1 MASLDSLTSWH
12 SDWKQLKVAVIGL
25 GVTGFSV
32 ADTLAELGCE
42 VLVVAEK
49 ADPEYLDI
57 LDVLGVRH
65 ISGDSASGVPEE
77 LVRFAPE
84 LVVTSPGVKP
94 GSAIIQWADENTIR
108 VWVDVDLAWRLRDK
122 TAKVAKWVTIT
133 GTNGKTTTTQLAAAM
148 LEAGGN
154 RVAAC
159 GNIGVPILDCIRD
172 PEGFDY
178 LVVELSSFQLH
189 YVDAIYP
196 EASALLNID
205 LDHIDWHGSF
215 DAYAATKAKIYQN
228 TVTAAIYNRRDAR
241 TQDLLENADVVDGC
255 RAIGFSVGVPGPSDI
270 GYTEDILCDRAFLD
284 NRYHEALEVATFE
297 DIAEIGVVTPHLLAN
312 VAAATALAR
321 ACGATPSDIRSAIRA
336 FRLDKHRIEL
346 VAVHNRITWIDDSKA
361 TNPHATNASLE
372 SFEHVVWIVGGLLKG
387 VDIAPLVQAHASR
400 LRGAVVIGAE
410 RQNVLDALAT
420 HAIDVPVI
428 EISGDDTALVMTQA
442 VLAASNLAAEGD
454 TVLLAPSS
462 ASMDQFKDYADRGN
476 QFAAAVHALIGE
488 K

>member
-49 ADPEYLDI
+49 ADPEYIDI
-57 LDVLGVRH
+57 LDVLGVSH
-65 ISGDSASGVPEE
+65 VSGEAAAGVPNQ
-77 LVRFAPE
+77 LVEFKPE

-94 GSAIIQWADENTIR
+94 DSAIIRWAGENKIP

-148 LEAGGN
+148 LEAAGN

-189 YVDAIYP
+189 YIDAIQP

-215 DAYAATKAKIYQN
+215 EVYAATKGKIYQN
-228 TVTAAIYNRRDAR
+228 TVTAAVYNRRDAR
-241 TQDLLENADVVDGC
+241 TQDLLEKADVVEGC

-270 GYTEDILCDRAFLD
+270 GYSEDILCDRAFLD

-321 ACGATPSDIRSAIRA
+321 ACGVAPADIRVGIRS
-336 FRLDKHRIEL
+336 FKLDKHRIEL
-346 VAVHNRITWIDDSKA
+346 VAVHNGITWIDDSKA

-387 VDIAPLVQAHASR
+387 VDIAPLVQSHASR

-410 RQNVLDALAT
+410 RQVVLDALAA

-428 EISGDDTALVMTQA
+428 EISGEDNAQVMTQA

>member
-65 ISGDSASGVPEE
+65 ISGDSASGVPKE

-94 GSAIIQWADENTIR
+94 DSAIIQWADENTIR

-148 LEAGGN
+148 LGAGGN

-189 YVDAIYP
+189 YVDTIYP

-241 TQDLLENADVVDGC
+241 TQDLLEKANVVEGC

-284 NRYHEALEVATFE
+284 NRHHEALEVATFE

-346 VAVHNRITWIDDSKA
+346 VAVHNGVTWIDDSKA

-372 SFEHVVWIVGGLLKG
+372 SFEQVVWIVGGLLKG

>member
-32 ADTLAELGCE
+32 ADTLAELGSE

-49 ADPEYLDI
+49 AEPEYLDI
-57 LDVLGVRH
+57 LDVLGVSH
-65 ISGDSASGVPEE
+65 LTGDAALGVPQT
-77 LVRFAPE
+77 LVDLAPD
-84 LVVTSPGVKP
+84 LVVTSPGVRP
-94 GSAIIQWADENTIR
+94 DSALIAWANAAGIP
-108 VWVDVDLAWRLRDK
+108 VWVDIDLAWRLRDK

-159 GNIGVPILDCIRD
+159 GNIGVPILDCVRD
-172 PEGFDY
+172 PEGFDF

-189 YVDAIYP
+189 YLDAIKP
-196 EASALLNID
+196 EASALLNLD
-205 LDHIDWHGSF
+205 LDHIDWHGSL
-215 DAYAATKAKIYQN
+215 DAYAATKGKIYQN

-241 TQDLLENADVVDGC
+241 TQELLENADVVDGC

-270 GYTEDILCDRAFLD
+270 GFSEDILCDRAFLD

-321 ACGATPSDIRSAIRA
+321 ACGATPAEIRSAIRS

-346 VAVHNRITWIDDSKA
+346 VAIHNGISWIDDSKA

-387 VDIAPLVQAHASR
+387 VDIAPLVQAHAAR

-410 RQNVLDALAT
+410 RQVVLDALAA

-428 EISGDDTALVMTQA
+428 EISAEENAQVMTQA